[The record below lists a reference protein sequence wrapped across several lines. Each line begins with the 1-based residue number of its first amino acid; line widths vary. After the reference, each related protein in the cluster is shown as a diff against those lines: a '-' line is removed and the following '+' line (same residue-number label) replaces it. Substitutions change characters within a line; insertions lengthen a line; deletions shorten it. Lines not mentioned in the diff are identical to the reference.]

1 MSEHA
6 KRGHAELGGSG
17 ADRWMNCPGS
27 IILQRE
33 LPEQEA
39 SEAMLEGTQAH
50 EYAEQF
56 LSNFLNYKVTGEQR
70 EFTWVP
76 SDEMCEHIHAYRD
89 FIWKELLEESITD
102 KAYDLETPITI
113 DEQLQMWGSADFWS
127 FGYDDRGKRVAII
140 CDLKYGRQD
149 VDAED
154 NAQLAFYAVA
164 LREELRKHGMD
175 VDYVVAAIF
184 QPRSFSNPKPKKT
197 KWTAKQLDAW
207 KKKFYKAAHAIYV
220 KQKPSFKVG
229 EWCKQCRA
237 KSICKKYAREAEVA
251 TTLKLVDVETVTV
264 PAIETLP
271 KETIAKIALNY
282 DLVKDFL
289 DGCFDYTMREA
300 KVGTMPGI
308 KVVEASKGKRS
319 WSVDT
324 DLVVSNLMAQGLT
337 PEEITVPKLKGI
349 GEIEKSLKT
358 LVSKEA
364 LVEIMNDITVKG
376 KSTETI
382 VALTDPRPAILGA
395 QELLSS
401 SPIEGITGDVF
412 INKE

>member
-1 MSEHA
+1 MSEHS

-17 ADRWMNCPGS
+17 ADRWTNCPGS
-27 IILQRE
+27 VVLLRE
-33 LPEQEA
+33 IPEQTA
-39 SEAMLEGTQAH
+39 SEAMLEGTLAH

-56 LSNFLNYKVTGEQR
+56 LLTFLNNKVTGETVSQ
-70 EFTWVP
+70 VAACP
-76 SDEMCEHIHAYRD
+76 DEMREHMIAYRD
-89 FIWKELLEESITD
+89 FIWKELLEETITD
-102 KAYDLETPITI
+102 KVYDLETPITI

-127 FGYDDRGKRVAII
+127 FGYDDRGKKVAII

-184 QPRSFSNPKPKKT
+184 QPRSFSNPAPKKT
-197 KWTAKQLDAW
+197 KWTSKQLDAW

-220 KQKPSFKVG
+220 KQKPAFKVG

-237 KSICKKYAREAEVA
+237 KAVCKKYAHESEAA
-251 TTLKLVDVETVTV
+251 TQLKLIDVQTVEI
-264 PAIETLP
+264 PKIETLP
-271 KETIAKIALNY
+271 REVIAKIALNY
-282 DLVKDFL
+282 DLVKDFI
-289 DGCFDYTMREA
+289 DGCFEYAMREA
-300 KVGTMPGI
+300 KTGTMPGL
-308 KVVEASKGKRS
+308 KVVESSKGKRS
-319 WSVDT
+319 WSADSERVINT
-324 DLVVSNLMAQGLT
+324 LMHYGI
-337 PEEITVPKLKGI
+337 PPDDITTPKLRGI
-349 GEIEKSLKT
+349 GELEKLLK
-358 LVSKEA
+358 LQVSKSE
-364 LVEIMNDITVKG
+364 VETIMSDITVKG

-401 SPIEGITGDVF
+401 SPIEGITGDVY
-412 INKE
+412 IKE

>member
-17 ADRWMNCPGS
+17 ADRWTNCPGS
-27 IILQRE
+27 VVLMRQI
-33 LPEQEA
+33 PEQQA
-39 SEAMLEGTQAH
+39 SEAMLEGTLAH

-56 LSNFLNYKVTGEQR
+56 LGNFLNNRVAGETLS
-70 EFTWVP
+70 EIKACP
-76 SDEMCEHIHAYRD
+76 DEMREHLIAYRD
-89 FIWKELLEESITD
+89 FIWKELLEETITD
-102 KAYDLETPITI
+102 KVYDLETPITI

-127 FGYDDRGKRVAII
+127 FGYDDRGKKAAVI
-140 CDLKYGRQD
+140 CDLKYGRQN

-164 LREELRKHGMD
+164 LREELRRQGMD

-184 QPRSFSNPKPKKT
+184 QPRSFSNPAPKKT
-197 KWTAKQLDAW
+197 KWTAKQLDGW

-220 KQKPSFKVG
+220 KQKPTFKVG

-237 KSICKKYAREAEVA
+237 KAVCKKYAHESEAV
-251 TTLKLVDVETVTV
+251 TQLKLIDVKTVEI

-271 KETIAKIALNY
+271 REAIAKIALNY
-282 DLVKDFL
+282 DLIKDFI
-289 DGCFDYTMREA
+289 DGCFEYAMLEA
-300 KVGTMPGI
+300 KVGSMPGI

-319 WSVDT
+319 WSVNT

-337 PEEITVPKLKGI
+337 PEEITVPKLRGI
-349 GEIEKSLKT
+349 GEIEKTLKT

-364 LVEIMNDITVKG
+364 LVEIMSDITVKG

-382 VALTDPRPAILGA
+382 VALEDPRPAILGA
-395 QELLSS
+395 QELLNS
-401 SPIEGITGDVF
+401 SPIEGFTGDVY
-412 INKE
+412 ITKE